1 MDTHTE
7 SPRSEPVIQPVVSSR
22 RHFIGAF
29 AASVAGLCAGVL
41 PRPLRARAASGRLH
55 LQDSRVVGS
64 HYYDCH
70 VVLSRLRVGDRL
82 QLRRQPANP
91 YDSRAVEVFCHSHKL
106 GYVPRLDNA
115 AVASLLDRAHALRVE
130 IIGIDDPSETWE
142 PVRFRVWTEPA

>member
-7 SPRSEPVIQPVVSSR
+7 TPCSEPVIQPLAASR

-29 AASVAGLCAGVL
+29 AATVAGLCAGVL
-41 PRPLRARAASGRLH
+41 PRPLRARASSNRLH
-55 LQDSRVVGS
+55 LQDSRIAGS

-70 VVLSRLRVGDRL
+70 AVLSRLRVGDRL
-82 QLRRQPANP
+82 QLRRQLNNP
-91 YDSRAVEVFCHSHKL
+91 HDSRAIEIFWRRHKL

-130 IIGIDDPSETWE
+130 IIGIDDPGETWE
-142 PVRFRVWTEPA
+142 PVRLRVWAKS